1 MKSENEISGSEWM
14 RSMVEAYAADL
25 TRYATFILY
34 DPDAAKD
41 VVQDVFLRLWKEPRN
56 KIEGHVRL
64 WLFRVC
70 RNRALEIRRKG
81 VRMKQLEDISLEKTP
96 SDKSGPESVTER
108 QDSLAQILE
117 ITQSLPLSAH
127 QHFGMQSRV
136 IA

>member
-1 MKSENEISGSEWM
+1 MKFLDRNGCAPWWKHMQQISLVM
-14 RSMVEAYAADL
+14 RHSFC
-25 TRYATFILY
+25 TN
-34 DPDAAKD
+34 PDAAKD